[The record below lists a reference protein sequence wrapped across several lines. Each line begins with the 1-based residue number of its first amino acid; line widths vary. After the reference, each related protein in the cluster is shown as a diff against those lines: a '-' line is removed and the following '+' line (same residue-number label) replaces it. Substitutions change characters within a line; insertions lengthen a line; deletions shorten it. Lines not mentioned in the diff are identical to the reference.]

1 MTVTAHREPQAL
13 GLWTATPV
21 TEEEHLRLVLA
32 DEDFL
37 RKEFQAIIAAVWRAE
52 PPRRPRVSRSKLR
65 LDTARPPRL
74 LRDRTSRVPRGFPAP
89 LRREIRAHERSP
101 PRAGD

>member
-1 MTVTAHREPQAL
+1 MTVTAHREPAL

-52 PPRRPRVSRSKLR
+52 PPRRPRVSRSRLR

-74 LRDRTSRVPRGFPAP
+74 TRDHASRVSRGLPVP
-89 LRREIRAHERSP
+89 VRHEIRAHERSP
-101 PRAGD
+101 PHAGD